1 MIEEYSEDT
10 HLIQLV
16 KNIRSVEANIRNLAA
31 HEIVSV
37 TDITIKEL
45 TGFTAGK
52 IMEMI
57 QELFGYTG
65 ISIKED
71 YWNSY
76 DKMNN
81 MILERM

>member
-1 MIEEYSEDT
+1 M
-10 HLIQLV
+10 
-16 KNIRSVEANIRNLAA
+16 
-31 HEIVSV
+31 
-37 TDITIKEL
+37 
-45 TGFTAGK
+45 G
-52 IMEMI
+52 MI